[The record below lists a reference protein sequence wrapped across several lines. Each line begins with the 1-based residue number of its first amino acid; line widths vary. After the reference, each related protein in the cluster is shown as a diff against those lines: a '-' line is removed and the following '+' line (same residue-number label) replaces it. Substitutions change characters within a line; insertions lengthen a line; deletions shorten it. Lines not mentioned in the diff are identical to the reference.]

1 MEISQ
6 NFVAFSEYMNFNKC
20 GLLYATYL
28 PKTEHHRSIAAQNV
42 AKAFLKSILFW
53 RSSNYIV
60 FISHLTK
67 YLTKWNIWKNRPAKH
82 CTYSVSKH
90 CEFDSDRLFLSR
102 YRLFEFVLEDLSIH
116 KLLSLQ
122 LWQSETFQLDTESSS
137 IVVHTVISE
146 KNN

>member
-1 MEISQ
+1 M
-6 NFVAFSEYMNFNKC
+6 
-20 GLLYATYL
+20 
-28 PKTEHHRSIAAQNV
+28 R
-42 AKAFLKSILFW
+42 
-53 RSSNYIV
+53 
-60 FISHLTK
+60 K
-67 YLTKWNIWKNRPAKH
+67 YGIWKNRLAKQ
-82 CTYSVSKH
+82 YSGWYQNTVS
-90 CEFDSDRLFLSR
+90 SILIGSLSR